1 MPGWTTH
8 KLESTLLG
16 EINNLRHTDD
26 TTLMAESEEELKSLM
41 MNVNRESEKAGL
53 KLNIQ
58 KPRIMASSPIISWQI
73 DRDKMEA
80 VTDFIFL
87 GSKITMNGDYSQE
100 IKRHLFLEGKAMTNL
115 DSILEKQRY
124 HFANKSPY
132 SQSYGFSSSR
142 VWMWELDHKGG
153 RAP

>member
-1 MPGWTTH
+1 
-8 KLESTLLG
+8 
-16 EINNLRHTDD
+16 
-26 TTLMAESEEELKSLM
+26 MAESEEELKSLM
-41 MNVNRESEKAGL
+41 MNINKESEKAGL

-58 KPRIMASSPIISWQI
+58 KPRIMAFSPIISWQI
-73 DRDKMEA
+73 DGDKMEA

-87 GSKITMNGDYSQE
+87 GSKITMNGDYIQE
-100 IKRHLFLEGKAMTNL
+100 IKRHLFLEGKVMTNL

-142 VWMWELDHKGG
+142 VWMWELDHKEG
-153 RAP
+153 RAL